1 MDTTFPLLGNLS
13 PEEQQGFLRT
23 LVQTRHAESEVLFRE
38 GDPGDYMLLILEGS
52 VRLSRLAPSAEEIRL
67 ADTGAGTVVGE
78 MAVLSPAPR
87 SATATCLE
95 ETIVAWLSRDTL
107 LERLVLEDAASGVVL
122 RVSTEQVCDRLM
134 AIRARA
140 DLLRQALDGGD
151 REFLS
156 DRLAKLVGGES
167 GPLPDNLRKWL
178 EGQ

>member
-1 MDTTFPLLGNLS
+1 MAGNTTVESDRIRIAPPSS
-13 PEEQQGFLRT
+13 P
-23 LVQTRHAESEVLFRE
+23 S
-38 GDPGDYMLLILEGS
+38 LLIPELLEEPLVFGRQIRS
-52 VRLSRLAPSAEEIRL
+52 AHAHVHRHQIVVSAEEIRL
-67 ADTGAGTVVGE
+67 ADIGAGTVVGE

-107 LERLVLEDAASGVVL
+107 LERLVLEDAASGVIL

-140 DLLRQALDGGD
+140 DLLREALDGGD

-156 DRLAKLVGGES
+156 DRLTELVGGES
-167 GPLPDNLRKWL
+167 GPLPNTLRKWL

>member
-1 MDTTFPLLGNLS
+1 
-13 PEEQQGFLRT
+13 
-23 LVQTRHAESEVLFRE
+23 
-38 GDPGDYMLLILEGS
+38 MLLILEGS

-107 LERLVLEDAASGVVL
+107 LERLVLEDPASGVVL
-122 RVSTEQVCDRLM
+122 RVCTEQVCDRLM
-134 AIRARA
+134 AIRARV
-140 DLLRQALDGGD
+140 DLLRETLEGGD

-156 DRLAKLVGGES
+156 ERLTKLVGGES

-178 EGQ
+178 EGR